1 MARRRRYNAGGEY
14 WDQIDPVPSL
24 GKTFEEVI
32 KEIQEEF
39 TGRFHEEVKELSGS
53 VDKTHVHT
61 QSAAQKVWFI
71 EHTLDKYP
79 SVSVSD
85 SYGREIETQ
94 VRYVSKSR
102 VEITLS
108 HATTGTAFLN

>member
-1 MARRRRYNAGGEY
+1 MARRRRYNTDGEY
-14 WDQIDPVPSL
+14 WDPQDPVPSL

-39 TGRFHEEVKELSGS
+39 TERFHDEVEGLAGA

-61 QSAAQKVWFI
+61 QSTARQVWLI
-71 EHTLDKYP
+71 EHDLDKYP

-85 SYGREIETQ
+85 HYGREVEVQ
-94 VRYVSKSR
+94 VLYISKSR

-108 HATTGTAFLN
+108 HATTSTAFLN

>member
-1 MARRRRYNAGGEY
+1 MARRRRYNTDGEY
-14 WDQIDPVPSL
+14 WDPGDTVPSL

-39 TGRFHEEVKELSGS
+39 TDRFHEEVEGLAGA

-61 QSAAQKVWFI
+61 QSTAQDVWLI
-71 EHTLDKYP
+71 EHRLDKYP

-85 SYGREIETQ
+85 TYGREVETQ
-94 VRYVSKSR
+94 VHYISKSR
-102 VEITLS
+102 VEIALS